1 MFTEKKTIGILGG
14 GQLGKMVLDVS
25 NKWGLDVFV
34 LDPNKDCPSSKLCK
48 KFFEGDL
55 MDYDI
60 VVEFGKL
67 CDIITIEIENVNVEA
82 LKYLE
87 SINKKVYPQANV
99 IESIQDKS
107 NQKKFYQNNGIPTS
121 SFQIL
126 NGIDEIKNKITK
138 GEISFPFIWKASKM
152 GYDGYGVKKIIDNKS
167 LEEISDCHCII
178 EELIDIKKELSVMV
192 GSRESGERAVYPA
205 VEMEFNKK
213 SNQVEYIL
221 SPARIDD
228 SIKYLAEDLAYKV
241 AEKFKIIGIIA
252 VEMFLTN
259 ENELLVNE
267 VAPRPHNSYHFSIEG
282 SYTSQFEQFLRAI
295 LDLPLGSTKILENS
309 VMVNLVGDSDSKGKV
324 VYKNFD
330 QIIGIEGVNPHIYG
344 KFESR
349 PNRKM
354 GHVTIIN
361 KDLNIAKKIANE
373 VKDTVIITSKK

>member
-25 NKWGLDVFV
+25 NNWGLDVFV

-55 MDYDI
+55 MDYNI

-126 NGIDEIKNKITK
+126 NGIDDIKNKITK

-167 LEEISDCHCII
+167 LEDISDCHCII

>member
-25 NKWGLDVFV
+25 NSWGLDVFV

-87 SINKKVYPQANV
+87 SVNKKVYPQANV

-126 NGIDEIKNKITK
+126 NGIDDIKNKITK

>member
-25 NKWGLDVFV
+25 NKWGLDIFV

-48 KFFEGDL
+48 KFYEGDL
-55 MDYDI
+55 MDYNI

-99 IESIQDKS
+99 IQSIQDKS

-126 NGIDEIKNKITK
+126 NGIDEIKTKISK
-138 GEISFPFIWKASKM
+138 GKISFPFIWKASKM

-192 GSRESGERAVYPA
+192 SSRESGERAVYPA

-221 SPARIDD
+221 SPAQIDS
-228 SIKYLAEDLAYKV
+228 SIKSLAEDLARRV
-241 AEKFKIIGIIA
+241 SEKFNIIGIMA

-259 ENELLVNE
+259 DNELLVNE

-344 KFESR
+344 KFESG

-361 KDLNIAKKIANE
+361 KDLKIAKKIANQI
-373 VKDTVIITSKK
+373 KDTVIITSKK

>member
-87 SINKKVYPQANV
+87 SVNKKVYPQANV

-126 NGIDEIKNKITK
+126 NGIDEIKNKISK

-221 SPARIDD
+221 SPARIDS
-228 SIKYLAEDLAYKV
+228 SIKSLAEDLARRV
-241 AEKFKIIGIIA
+241 SEKFNIIGIMA

-259 ENELLVNE
+259 DNELLVNE

>member
-1 MFTEKKTIGILGG
+1 MFNEKKTIGILGG

-34 LDPNKDCPSSKLCK
+34 LDPNKHCPSSKLCK
-48 KFFEGDL
+48 RFFEGDL
-55 MDYDI
+55 MDYET
-60 VVEFGKL
+60 VVKFGKL

-82 LKYLE
+82 LKHLE
-87 SINKKVYPQANV
+87 SLNKKVYPQSSV
-99 IESIQDKS
+99 IETVQDKS
-107 NQKKFYQNNGIPTS
+107 DQKEFYQKNKIPTS
-121 SFQIL
+121 SFKIL

-152 GYDGYGVKKIIDNKS
+152 GYDGYGVKKIVDNKS
-167 LEEISDCHCII
+167 LEEINDCHCII

-192 GSRESGERAVYPA
+192 GSRESGEIVVYPT

-213 SNQVEYIL
+213 SNQVEYVI
-221 SPARIDD
+221 SPAQVDRN
-228 SIKYLAEDLAYKV
+228 IKSAAEDLAYKV
-241 AEKFKIIGIIA
+241 SEKFNHIGILA

-259 ENELLVNE
+259 EDELLVNE

-282 SYTSQFEQFLRAI
+282 SYTSQFEQFLRTI

-324 VYKNFD
+324 AYKNFD

-344 KFESR
+344 KFESK

-354 GHVTIIN
+354 GHITIIN
-361 KDLNIAKKIANE
+361 KDLKIAKKIANE
-373 VKDTVIITSKK
+373 VKETVIITSKK

>member
-25 NKWGLDVFV
+25 NSWGLDVFV

-87 SINKKVYPQANV
+87 SVNKKVYPQANV

-126 NGIDEIKNKITK
+126 NGIDDIKYKITK

-167 LEEISDCHCII
+167 LEDISDCHCII

-221 SPARIDD
+221 SPAQIDD

-361 KDLNIAKKIANE
+361 RDLNIAKKIANE

>member
-25 NKWGLDVFV
+25 NSWGLDVFV

-87 SINKKVYPQANV
+87 SVNKKVYPQANV

-126 NGIDEIKNKITK
+126 NGIDDIKNKITK

-167 LEEISDCHCII
+167 LEDISDCHCII

-221 SPARIDD
+221 SPALIDD

>member
-25 NKWGLDVFV
+25 NNWGLDVFV

-87 SINKKVYPQANV
+87 SVNKKVYPQANV

-126 NGIDEIKNKITK
+126 NGIDEIKNKISK

-361 KDLNIAKKIANE
+361 KDLKIAKKIANE

>member
-1 MFTEKKTIGILGG
+1 MFTKKKTIGILGG

-34 LDPNKDCPSSKLCK
+34 LDPDKDCPSSKLCK

-55 MDYDI
+55 MDYNI

-87 SINKKVYPQANV
+87 SVNKKVYPQANV
-99 IESIQDKS
+99 IQSIQDKS

-126 NGIDEIKNKITK
+126 NGIDEIKNKISK

-221 SPARIDD
+221 SPAQIDS
-228 SIKYLAEDLAYKV
+228 SIKSLVEDLACRV
-241 AEKFKIIGIIA
+241 SEKFNIIGIMA

-259 ENELLVNE
+259 DNELLVNE

>member
-25 NKWGLDVFV
+25 NSWGLDVFV

-87 SINKKVYPQANV
+87 SVNKKVYPQANV

-126 NGIDEIKNKITK
+126 NGIDDIKNKITK

-221 SPARIDD
+221 SPARIDH
-228 SIKYLAEDLAYKV
+228 SIKSLAEDLAYKV

>member
-1 MFTEKKTIGILGG
+1 MFTEKKTIGMLGG

-25 NKWGLDVFV
+25 NSWGLDVFV

-48 KFFEGDL
+48 KFYEGDL
-55 MDYDI
+55 MDYNI

-126 NGIDEIKNKITK
+126 NGIDEIKNKISK

-178 EELIDIKKELSVMV
+178 EELVDIKKELSVMV
-192 GSRESGERAVYPA
+192 SSRESGERTVYPA

-213 SNQVEYIL
+213 TNQVEYIL
-221 SPARIDD
+221 SPAQID
-228 SIKYLAEDLAYKV
+228 SNIKSLAEDLAYRV
-241 AEKFKIIGIIA
+241 SERFNIIGIMA

-259 ENELLVNE
+259 DNELLVNE

-309 VMVNLVGDSDSKGKV
+309 VMVNLVGDCDSKGKV

-361 KDLNIAKKIANE
+361 KDLKIAKKIANE
-373 VKDTVIITSKK
+373 VKDTVIITSIK

>member
-25 NKWGLDVFV
+25 NSWGLDVFV

-87 SINKKVYPQANV
+87 SVNKKVYPQANV

-126 NGIDEIKNKITK
+126 NGIDDIKNKITK

-361 KDLNIAKKIANE
+361 KDLKIAKKIANE

>member
-25 NKWGLDVFV
+25 NNWGLDVFV

-55 MDYDI
+55 MDYDV

-126 NGIDEIKNKITK
+126 NGIDEIKNKISK

-361 KDLNIAKKIANE
+361 KDLKIAKKIANE

>member
-25 NKWGLDVFV
+25 NSWGLDVFV

-87 SINKKVYPQANV
+87 SVNKKVYPQANV

-126 NGIDEIKNKITK
+126 NGIDDIKNKISK

-221 SPARIDD
+221 SPARIDHT
-228 SIKYLAEDLAYKV
+228 IKYLAEDLAYKV

>member
-1 MFTEKKTIGILGG
+1 MFTEKQTIGILGG

-25 NKWGLDVFV
+25 NSWGLDVFV

-87 SINKKVYPQANV
+87 SVNKKVYPQANV
-99 IESIQDKS
+99 IQSIQDKS

-126 NGIDEIKNKITK
+126 NGIDDIKYKITK

-167 LEEISDCHCII
+167 LEDISDCHCII

>member
-1 MFTEKKTIGILGG
+1 
-14 GQLGKMVLDVS
+14 
-25 NKWGLDVFV
+25 
-34 LDPNKDCPSSKLCK
+34 
-48 KFFEGDL
+48 
-55 MDYDI
+55 
-60 VVEFGKL
+60 
-67 CDIITIEIENVNVEA
+67 
-82 LKYLE
+82 
-87 SINKKVYPQANV
+87 
-99 IESIQDKS
+99 
-107 NQKKFYQNNGIPTS
+107 
-121 SFQIL
+121 
-126 NGIDEIKNKITK
+126 
-138 GEISFPFIWKASKM
+138 M

-167 LEEISDCHCII
+167 LEDISDCHCII

-213 SNQVEYIL
+213 SNPVEYIL
-221 SPARIDD
+221 SPAQIDD

-354 GHVTIIN
+354 GHITIIN
-361 KDLNIAKKIANE
+361 KDLKIAKKIANE
-373 VKDTVIITSKK
+373 VKDTVIITSQK

>member
-25 NKWGLDVFV
+25 NSWGLDVFV

-87 SINKKVYPQANV
+87 SVNKKVYPQANV

-126 NGIDEIKNKITK
+126 NGIDEIKNKISK

-167 LEEISDCHCII
+167 LEDISDCHCII

>member
-25 NKWGLDVFV
+25 NSWGLDVFV

-87 SINKKVYPQANV
+87 SVNKKVYPQANV

-126 NGIDEIKNKITK
+126 NGIDDIKNKITK

-167 LEEISDCHCII
+167 LEDISDCHCII

-221 SPARIDD
+221 SPAQIDH
-228 SIKYLAEDLAYKV
+228 SIKSLAEDLAYKV

>member
-25 NKWGLDVFV
+25 NSWGLDVFV

-87 SINKKVYPQANV
+87 SVNKKVYPQANV

-126 NGIDEIKNKITK
+126 NGIDDIKNKITK

-152 GYDGYGVKKIIDNKS
+152 GYDGYGVRKIIDNKS